1 MLHLVAA
8 VVVGVVVHRAV
19 DGAACLQLLQMVDQQ
34 SVVKSIRVVVVQLAA
49 LLKGQLVVALVIAVV
64 GDQAHFILA
73 KTLLQPQSKGGLAAA
88 GAACNANMIRLFIG
102 VPPASSC
109 RFGWK
114 KGQEW
119 IIIGAKLPVRDTA
132 PGGLVPVHHNTN
144 RHIFTAPGLQMC
156 EIRENAMQKK
166 QFQQNM
172 KDKVRVFEDGGIRL
186 LKRGQKGVVHAIF
199 SRFGLVLVLLLL
211 QAFALFSLLQWF
223 GELLPHYFGGTLL
236 VTAAMMVYLLNQ
248 DMDNSVRITWLVVTA
263 LMPVLGVPLFWY
275 TKSDVGH
282 NALKRRLLDLEG
294 QTRAQLPQNEQT
306 VELLQEQ
313 APEAMPLARY
323 LRGKGGGFPV
333 YADTVATY
341 FNGGEAMFDEMLR
354 QLETAKKYIFLE
366 YFIVD
371 EGLMWGR
378 ILEVLARK
386 AAQGV
391 DVRVMYDGTCEFS
404 TLPRDYPSRLE
415 ALGIQCK
422 VFSPVTPFV
431 STHYNY
437 RDHRKILVIDGQVGF
452 TGGVNLADEYINHI
466 EKYGRWKDS
475 ALMLE
480 GEGVRSMTALFLQM
494 WSILCQPEFEQFLSD
509 PIPAAANA
517 KGFVVPYGDCPLDG
531 ERVGEMVYMDMLN
544 RARKYVHIITP
555 YLILD
560 GELETALRFAA
571 ERGVDVHLI
580 LPGKPD
586 KWFVY
591 ALAKTHYKALIS
603 SGVKISEWQPGFTH
617 AKIVIA
623 DGVEAV
629 AGTINLDYRS
639 LYHHFENAVW
649 MRGTDCIANMEAD
662 FQDTL
667 TRCRRVERTKES
679 IWQGKKLLHLAG
691 ILLKFIA
698 PLV

>member
-1 MLHLVAA
+1 
-8 VVVGVVVHRAV
+8 
-19 DGAACLQLLQMVDQQ
+19 
-34 SVVKSIRVVVVQLAA
+34 
-49 LLKGQLVVALVIAVV
+49 
-64 GDQAHFILA
+64 
-73 KTLLQPQSKGGLAAA
+73 
-88 GAACNANMIRLFIG
+88 
-102 VPPASSC
+102 
-109 RFGWK
+109 
-114 KGQEW
+114 
-119 IIIGAKLPVRDTA
+119 
-132 PGGLVPVHHNTN
+132 
-144 RHIFTAPGLQMC
+144 
-156 EIRENAMQKK
+156 MQKDELK
-166 QFQQNM
+166 QNVKNYAQ
-172 KDKVRVFEDGGIRL
+172 KFEDGGLRL
-186 LKRGQKGVVHAIF
+186 LKKGQKGVIHAIF
-199 SRFGLVLVLLLL
+199 SRFGLVLLLLLL
-211 QAFALFSLLQWF
+211 QVGLLVSIFRWF
-223 GELLPHYFGGTLL
+223 GNLWPHYFGGSVA
-236 VTAAMMVYLLNQ
+236 VTAVMVLYLLNSK
-248 DMDNSVRITWLVVTA
+248 MDNSAKITWMVVIA
-263 LMPVLGVPLFWY
+263 LFPVVGVPLFFY
-275 TKSDVGH
+275 VKSNVGH
-282 NALKRRLLDLEG
+282 NILRKRLLELEDVLR
-294 QTRAQLPQNEQT
+294 TQLPQNQS
-306 VELLQEQ
+306 VVRKL
-313 APEAMPLARY
+313 EASEPGAASLATY
-323 LRGKGGGFPV
+323 LYGRGGGFPV
-333 YADTVATY
+333 YENTAMTY
-341 FNGGEAMFDEMLR
+341 FPSGEAKFEELLR
-354 QLETAKKYIFLE
+354 QLETAEKYIFVE
-366 YFIVD
+366 YFIID
-371 EGLMWGR
+371 EGLFWGR
-378 ILEVLARK
+378 VLEVLARK
-386 AAQGV
+386 AAAGV

-404 TLPRDYPSRLE
+404 TLPRDYPRRLE

-494 WSILCQPEFEQFLSD
+494 WCILCQPEFEQFLSD

-639 LYHHFENAVW
+639 RYHHFENAVW

>member
-1 MLHLVAA
+1 MLFRSPVVRFFSRILNRVTITVVLVA
-8 VVVGVVVHRAV
+8 
-19 DGAACLQLLQMVDQQ
+19 LQLLWLCWV
-34 SVVKSIRVVVVQLAA
+34 
-49 LLKGQLVVALVIAVV
+49 
-64 GDQAHFILA
+64 
-73 KTLLQPQSKGGLAAA
+73 
-88 GAACNANMIRLFIG
+88 
-102 VPPASSC
+102 
-109 RFGWK
+109 
-114 KGQEW
+114 
-119 IIIGAKLPVRDTA
+119 
-132 PGGLVPVHHNTN
+132 
-144 RHIFTAPGLQMC
+144 
-156 EIRENAMQKK
+156 
-166 QFQQNM
+166 
-172 KDKVRVFEDGGIRL
+172 
-186 LKRGQKGVVHAIF
+186 
-199 SRFGLVLVLLLL
+199 
-211 QAFALFSLLQWF
+211 AFAITTGTGRVWVNGLLNALSLLIVLYLVRKDENSAYKVGWIALIGILPLLGGALYLAF
-223 GELLPHYFGGTLL
+223 GNKRPAKRLRLKMQAVEDAHKKDL
-236 VTAAMMVYLLNQ
+236 VQ
-248 DMDNSVRITWLVVTA
+248 E
-263 LMPVLGVPLFWY
+263 PGV
-275 TKSDVGH
+275 
-282 NALKRRLLDLEG
+282 LEG
-294 QTRAQLPQNEQT
+294 LDAREQGQSRYVAKYGPYPAWQNTRTQ
-306 VELLQEQ
+306 
-313 APEAMPLARY
+313 
-323 LRGKGGGFPV
+323 
-333 YADTVATY
+333 Y
-341 FNGGEAMFDEMLR
+341 FACGEAMYP
-354 QLETAKKYIFLE
+354 QLLADLEKAEKSIFLE
-366 YFIVD
+366 FFIVSH
-371 EGLMWGR
+371 GCMWNGIEK
-378 ILEVLARK
+378 ILRRK

-391 DVRVMYDGTCEFS
+391 DVRLIYDDFGSLLGLPADFIVRMERAHIRCIPFNPVMPLLS
-404 TLPRDYPSRLE
+404 L
-415 ALGIQCK
+415 
-422 VFSPVTPFV
+422 VMN
-431 STHYNY
+431 H
-437 RDHRKILVIDGQVGF
+437 RDHRKIVVIDGTVAY

-466 EKYGRWKDS
+466 EKYGRWKDA

-509 PIPAAANA
+509 PIPAVANA

-591 ALAKTHYKALIS
+591 ALAKTHYKALLS

-617 AKIVIA
+617 AKIMIA